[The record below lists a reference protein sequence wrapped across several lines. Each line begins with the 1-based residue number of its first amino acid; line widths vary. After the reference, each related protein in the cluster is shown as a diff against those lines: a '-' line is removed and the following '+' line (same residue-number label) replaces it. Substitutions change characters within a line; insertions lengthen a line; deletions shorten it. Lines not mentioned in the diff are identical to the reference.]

1 MLEFSSRE
9 IQRLSDISDF
19 VVESDGAFAFHF
31 EDGSVTKL
39 DWFTSDL
46 ILATIQHVIAE
57 ATNE

>member
-9 IQRLSDISDF
+9 IQRLTDISDF
-19 VVESDGAFAFHF
+19 VVESDCEFAFHF
-31 EDGSVTKL
+31 ENDSVTKL